1 MRIIGVGHDVVELD
15 RIRRSL
21 EQFGESFM
29 ARCFTAEERR
39 FCSLRRDPVPGLA
52 ARFAA
57 KEAGAKALGT
67 GISGGVGFL
76 EIDRTGCLLDVNA
89 TALRLFG
96 YSKERMLMR
105 PVFEAFGMNRE
116 DFEHLLDR
124 ALAHHGPITLPA
136 LQGYRLHGS
145 VAHNRL

>member
-21 EQFGESFM
+21 EQFGESFL

-39 FCSLRRDPVPGLA
+39 FCGERRDPVPGLA

-76 EIDRTGCLLDVNA
+76 EIEVRREEGQPPTLHFHRGAAELA
-89 TALRLFG
+89 ERLG
-96 YSKERMLMR
+96 IRVVHVSLTHGRDIAS
-105 PVFEAFGMNRE
+105 AFVIAEGDE
-116 DFEHLLDR
+116 
-124 ALAHHGPITLPA
+124 
-136 LQGYRLHGS
+136 
-145 VAHNRL
+145 